1 MLFRFRT
8 VFVPLAIA
16 LLAACGGGDDDYW
29 DEFQPR
35 AATVD
40 DIASGTF
47 VFTDFS
53 YGAVFDASL
62 SRSTTTLAFGAATP
76 DGGAHR
82 LPFTLSANGT
92 NASGTATLAGD
103 DLALAF
109 AQVGAGLPCSTET
122 PLALEIEADLDDG
135 RIGLSNPASGIAQVC
150 APL

>member
-1 MLFRFRT
+1 MLFRIRT
-8 VFVPLAIA
+8 SFALLAFA
-16 LLAACGGGDDDYW
+16 LLAACGGSDDYW

-76 DGGAHR
+76 DGSAHR

-92 NASGTATLAGD
+92 SASGTATLSGA
-103 DLALAF
+103 DLSLAF
-109 AQVGAGLPCSTET
+109 ARVGAGLPFSTEV
-122 PLALEIEADLDDG
+122 PLDLEIEADVDDG
-135 RIGLSNPASGIAQVC
+135 RIGLTNPASGIAQVC